1 MPDQSTDASIRSRY
15 LEQAASDLQ
24 ENRRRQQELTERIST
39 LKREETLLLD
49 ILNITERFDTPS
61 DSVVSEAAPLPRQAQ
76 DEPVLVPAAAAATTD
91 TDAGADT
98 EAATPA
104 APRRRARAARAV
116 AGPKSGARTAEKT
129 GAKSAEK
136 TAEKTAD
143 KSGAKSGAKSG
154 KKKADRVSAQA
165 KSRQPLLGDLFLD
178 LLRAHNEPRLA
189 KELREELMR
198 EHPERTQTPQVVR
211 NTLEALVAKGRIQRH
226 KQQRSVLY
234 SIAEP
239 TSAEPAKTEGDASD
253 DA

>member
-39 LKREETLLLD
+39 LKREEALLLD

-76 DEPVLVPAAAAATTD
+76 DEPVLVPAATAATTD

-129 GAKSAEK
+129 GAKS
-136 TAEKTAD
+136 AEKTAD